1 MQSRTNMLPEPAGTI
16 EITDVVD
23 RARMAKMVGPDSAE
37 DELETVFV
45 PGCSRTEIAL
55 DTLCFLFADVQ
66 YMGPLTAI
74 YCYQD
79 LGMSLSQTGMIM
91 CVQYIFAV
99 AAGPAFGGLFDKT
112 PHKRSVLSLAFMLTA
127 FTYITLGMLETFWE
141 LVFIFAVQSA
151 VSGAYVPG
159 INALGLGLVG
169 SKNFSKRATRNE
181 MFRHGGV
188 LMAGLVPMLLIPRH
202 GFHAYFYLNTILS
215 FVGMTTVWFID
226 DGDIDHDMASGN
238 TSLDADDA
246 AAVPLKELFKS
257 SQIRLL
263 IGATVFFHMGNAPML
278 PFLGEKIETLNHQN
292 DTHVELPG
300 IGLID
305 GTVSVSLSQLMAE
318 LFSIP
323 VAFLA
328 GKLMERSGWGRRRV
342 ALIGFGIVPI
352 RGLLFA
358 MADEIEMLLVIQ
370 SLDALGAA
378 VASVTAMVMM
388 QDLSRGT
395 GRFSILQGSIAASL
409 GLGSAL
415 GQVIAGFVS
424 DEHGFAAMFTVL
436 SSISVIALLGITA
449 MRETKP
455 ALLGKKE
462 LEWMPLL
469 STPPKEEF
477 TTLTQM

>member
-1 MQSRTNMLPEPAGTI
+1 MQARTNMLPEPAGRT

-23 RARMAKMVGPDSAE
+23 RAHMAKMVGPDSAE
-37 DELETVFV
+37 DELDTVFV

-74 YCYQD
+74 YCYHD
-79 LGMSLSQTGMIM
+79 RGMSLSQTGMIM

-112 PHKRSVLSLAFMLTA
+112 LYKRSVLSLAFMLTA
-127 FTYITLGMLETFWE
+127 FTYIALGMFETFWE
-141 LVFIFAVQSA
+141 LVFFFAIQSA

-169 SKNFSKRATRNE
+169 SKQFSKRATRNE

-188 LMAGLVPMLLIPRH
+188 LMAGLMPLLLVPHH

-215 FVGMTTVWFID
+215 FVGMAAVWLID

-238 TSLDADDA
+238 TSLDADA
-246 AAVPLKELFKS
+246 AAMPLKELFKS

-263 IGATVFFHMGNAPML
+263 IGATVCFHMGNAPML
-278 PFLGEKIETLNHQN
+278 PFLGEKIETLNLQN
-292 DTHVELPG
+292 DTYVEFPG

-318 LFSIP
+318 LLSIP

-358 MADEIEMLLVIQ
+358 MVDEIEMLLVIQ

-395 GRFSILQGSIAASL
+395 GRFSILQGTVAASL

-436 SSISVIALLGITA
+436 SSISFIALLSIIA

-455 ALLGKKE
+455 ALLGRKE
-462 LEWMPLL
+462 MEWTPLL
-469 STPPKEEF
+469 STPKEEF
-477 TTLTQM
+477 TTLTRM